1 MLFLLQDLLYQRSG
15 WGARW
20 RSATARLSYT
30 KQSSSSVSVLDERF
44 CVLWRVEISAHIALF
59 SKKIIC
65 AAKSATLLLATKTV
79 THRATTC
86 MEIDSKP
93 RTLDNT
99 TFRSTLEAS
108 WAIMFGR
115 LGWDWIYEPF
125 RLKGWIPDFL
135 LAGKI
140 LVEIKP
146 NKALEQFDEYD
157 RYNEATQG
165 TDYSNAEILLLGE
178 APLEKADLHDS
189 PSLGWLIERPNDQ
202 RHHAVI
208 WHSDLGYGL
217 ANDYSNWRCRI
228 TNAYEGGAGI
238 YGPPWQTIRQMWFD
252 SCAEARTLPIAN
264 PPDWPTKQA

>member
-1 MLFLLQDLLYQRSG
+1 MLNSASLCYQNNSFLRFIHKRWMLFLLQDLLYQRSG

-115 LGWDWIYEPF
+115 LLIRRGLFMRPHRRHACRQSTSGPALACSPTSSCVLSPPRAAWPWFAPEPCCQSH
-125 RLKGWIPDFL
+125 
-135 LAGKI
+135 A
-140 LVEIKP
+140 
-146 NKALEQFDEYD
+146 
-157 RYNEATQG
+157 
-165 TDYSNAEILLLGE
+165 SN
-178 APLEKADLHDS
+178 
-189 PSLGWLIERPNDQ
+189 
-202 RHHAVI
+202 RH
-208 WHSDLGYGL
+208 
-217 ANDYSNWRCRI
+217 
-228 TNAYEGGAGI
+228 
-238 YGPPWQTIRQMWFD
+238 
-252 SCAEARTLPIAN
+252 
-264 PPDWPTKQA
+264 